1 MVEEAISGFV
11 IFLGVMLG
19 LKSPMIVDKIFAG
32 ALSALFLAVTVYL
45 FAKSNIILGKNPKS
59 KGVFCS
65 CNRRLTY

>member
-1 MVEEAISGFV
+1 MLVCGFV

-59 KGVFCS
+59 KGAFGG